1 MEVTNRFITIKNPV
15 DGAPRES
22 DFETKA
28 EALSLKLEPG
38 SSDIIVKNLY
48 VSIDPYQINRLKSHS
63 SSQSAS
69 SFAVR
74 IIPGDVSH
82 LSTLLK
88 QRLHS
93 SLIDISYVHDVSL
106 LTDDRCFWCG
116 QSCCFGES

>member
-1 MEVTNRFITIKNPV
+1 MNRFVTIKNPV
-15 DGAPRES
+15 DGAPKEC

-38 SSDIIVKNLY
+38 TNDIIVKNLY
-48 VSIDPYQINRLKSHS
+48 VSIDPYQINRIKSRS

-74 IIPGDVSH
+74 IIPGDVSR

-88 QRLHS
+88 QKLHN
-93 SLIDISYVHDVSL
+93 SLIDVISCIHDASL
-106 LTDDRCFWCG
+106 LTDNRCLWCG

>member
-63 SSQSAS
+63 SSHSAS

-88 QRLHS
+88 
-93 SLIDISYVHDVSL
+93 IEIA
-106 LTDDRCFWCG
+106 
-116 QSCCFGES
+116 